1 MITKIYRVKGTFVM
15 GDEYHKFTKEYKA
28 TSEADIEQKIYER
41 FGSKHGITRN
51 QISIKE
57 IEEIAP
63 EDVEDPIVKEILQAR
78 VGVIM
83 EDQQRLN
90 NLLNEINAYR
100 QQAELIQQQ
109 IELIQA
115 SIAEVDALSN
125 TLDDIEGKEAVEA
138 FVPVGA
144 GSFIK
149 GELKSTDEIIVSI
162 GSGLAVKKDAD
173 GAREILAGQKEDLKD
188 SLDKMLANL
197 QQCSDIMGS
206 LQAQAEQ
213 IAAAAQG
220 NITQM

>member
-1 MITKIYRVKGTFVM
+1 
-15 GDEYHKFTKEYKA
+15 
-28 TSEADIEQKIYER
+28 
-41 FGSKHGITRN
+41 
-51 QISIKE
+51 
-57 IEEIAP
+57 
-63 EDVEDPIVKEILQAR
+63 
-78 VGVIM
+78 M

-90 NLLNEINAYR
+90 GILNEMNAYR

-115 SIAEVDALSN
+115 SMAEVDALFS
-125 TLDDIEGKEAVEA
+125 TLDVIDGKESVEA

-162 GSGLAVKKDAD
+162 GAGLAVKKDAD
-173 GAREILAGQKEDLKD
+173 GAREILEGQKESLKD

-197 QQCSDIMGS
+197 QQCSDIVAN

-220 NITQM
+220 NMTQMG

>member
-1 MITKIYRVKGTFVM
+1 
-15 GDEYHKFTKEYKA
+15 
-28 TSEADIEQKIYER
+28 
-41 FGSKHGITRN
+41 
-51 QISIKE
+51 
-57 IEEIAP
+57 
-63 EDVEDPIVKEILQAR
+63 
-78 VGVIM
+78 M

-109 IELIQA
+109 IDLIQT

-125 TLDDIEGKEAVEA
+125 TLDDLEGKDSVEA

-162 GSGLAVKKDAD
+162 GSGIAVKKDAD
-173 GAREILAGQKEDLKD
+173 GAREIIAGQKEDLKD

-197 QQCSDIMGS
+197 QQVTDIVGN

-213 IAAAAQG
+213 LAAAAQG
-220 NITQM
+220 NMTQTG

>member
-1 MITKIYRVKGTFVM
+1 
-15 GDEYHKFTKEYKA
+15 
-28 TSEADIEQKIYER
+28 
-41 FGSKHGITRN
+41 
-51 QISIKE
+51 
-57 IEEIAP
+57 
-63 EDVEDPIVKEILQAR
+63 
-78 VGVIM
+78 M

-90 NLLNEINAYR
+90 NLLSEINVYR

-115 SIAEVDALSN
+115 SIAEIDAFIN
-125 TLDDIEGKEAVEA
+125 TLDDLDGKESVDA

-149 GELKSTDEIIVSI
+149 GELKQTDEIIVSI
-162 GSGLAVKKDAD
+162 GAGMAIKKDAE
-173 GAREILAGQKEDLKD
+173 GAREIMGRQKEELKD

-197 QQCSDIMGS
+197 QQTTDIVGN

-220 NITQM
+220 NMTQMG

>member
-1 MITKIYRVKGTFVM
+1 
-15 GDEYHKFTKEYKA
+15 
-28 TSEADIEQKIYER
+28 
-41 FGSKHGITRN
+41 
-51 QISIKE
+51 
-57 IEEIAP
+57 
-63 EDVEDPIVKEILQAR
+63 
-78 VGVIM
+78 M

-90 NLLNEINAYR
+90 ELINEINAYN
-100 QQAELIQQQ
+100 QQADLVRQQ

-125 TLDDIEGKEAVEA
+125 TIDDIEGKDTVEA

-144 GSFIK
+144 GSFVK

-162 GSGLAVKKDAD
+162 GSGLAVKKDAA
-173 GAREILAGQKEDLKD
+173 GAREIISGQKDDLKD

-197 QQCSDIMGS
+197 QQVTDVVGS

-220 NITQM
+220 NMTQMG

>member
-1 MITKIYRVKGTFVM
+1 
-15 GDEYHKFTKEYKA
+15 
-28 TSEADIEQKIYER
+28 
-41 FGSKHGITRN
+41 
-51 QISIKE
+51 
-57 IEEIAP
+57 
-63 EDVEDPIVKEILQAR
+63 
-78 VGVIM
+78 M
-83 EDQQRLN
+83 EDQQRIN

-125 TLDDIEGKEAVEA
+125 TLDDIEGKDSVEA

-162 GSGLAVKKDAD
+162 GAGLAVKKDAD
-173 GAREILAGQKEDLKD
+173 GAREILTGQKEDLQD

-197 QQCSDIMGS
+197 QQCSDIVGS

-220 NITQM
+220 NMTPM

>member
-1 MITKIYRVKGTFVM
+1 
-15 GDEYHKFTKEYKA
+15 
-28 TSEADIEQKIYER
+28 
-41 FGSKHGITRN
+41 
-51 QISIKE
+51 
-57 IEEIAP
+57 
-63 EDVEDPIVKEILQAR
+63 
-78 VGVIM
+78 M

-90 NLLNEINAYR
+90 SLLNEINAYR
-100 QQAELIQQQ
+100 QQADLIQQQ

-125 TLDDIEGKEAVEA
+125 TIDDIEGKDSIEA

-162 GSGLAVKKDAD
+162 GSGIAVKKDAD
-173 GAREILAGQKEDLKD
+173 GAREIIAGQKEDLKD

-197 QQCSDIMGS
+197 QQVTDIVGN

-220 NITQM
+220 NMSQMR

>member
-1 MITKIYRVKGTFVM
+1 
-15 GDEYHKFTKEYKA
+15 
-28 TSEADIEQKIYER
+28 
-41 FGSKHGITRN
+41 
-51 QISIKE
+51 
-57 IEEIAP
+57 
-63 EDVEDPIVKEILQAR
+63 
-78 VGVIM
+78 M

-90 NLLNEINAYR
+90 SLLNEMNAYR

-109 IELIQA
+109 IELIR
-115 SIAEVDALSN
+115 SSMAEVDALFA
-125 TLDDIEGKEAVEA
+125 TLDEIEDKESVEA

-162 GSGLAVKKDAD
+162 GAGLAVKKDAD
-173 GAREILAGQKEDLKD
+173 GAREILEGQKEDLKD

-197 QQCSDIMGS
+197 QQCSDIVGS

-220 NITQM
+220 NITQRA

>member
-1 MITKIYRVKGTFVM
+1 
-15 GDEYHKFTKEYKA
+15 
-28 TSEADIEQKIYER
+28 
-41 FGSKHGITRN
+41 
-51 QISIKE
+51 
-57 IEEIAP
+57 
-63 EDVEDPIVKEILQAR
+63 
-78 VGVIM
+78 M

-90 NLLNEINAYR
+90 SLLNDINAYR

-109 IELIQA
+109 IEMIQA
-115 SIAEVDALSN
+115 SISEVDSLFS
-125 TLDDIEGKEAVEA
+125 TLEDIEGKESVEA

-162 GSGLAVKKDAD
+162 GSGYALKKDAD

-188 SLDKMLANL
+188 SMDKMLANL
-197 QQCSDIMGS
+197 QQCTDIVGS

-220 NITQM
+220 NMTQMG

>member
-1 MITKIYRVKGTFVM
+1 
-15 GDEYHKFTKEYKA
+15 
-28 TSEADIEQKIYER
+28 
-41 FGSKHGITRN
+41 
-51 QISIKE
+51 
-57 IEEIAP
+57 
-63 EDVEDPIVKEILQAR
+63 
-78 VGVIM
+78 M

-90 NLLNEINAYR
+90 SLLNEINAYS
-100 QQAELIQQQ
+100 QQAELIKQQ
-109 IELIQA
+109 IEMIQA

-125 TLDDIEGKEAVEA
+125 TIDDIEGKESIEA

-162 GSGLAVKKDAD
+162 GAGLAVKKDAD
-173 GAREILAGQKEDLKD
+173 GAREIIAGQKEDLKD

-197 QQCSDIMGS
+197 QQVSDIVGS

-220 NITQM
+220 NMTQMG

>member
-1 MITKIYRVKGTFVM
+1 
-15 GDEYHKFTKEYKA
+15 
-28 TSEADIEQKIYER
+28 
-41 FGSKHGITRN
+41 
-51 QISIKE
+51 
-57 IEEIAP
+57 
-63 EDVEDPIVKEILQAR
+63 
-78 VGVIM
+78 M

-125 TLDDIEGKEAVEA
+125 TIDDIEGKESVEA

-162 GSGLAVKKDAD
+162 GAGLAVKKDAD
-173 GAREILAGQKEDLKD
+173 GAREIIAGQKEDLKD

-197 QQCSDIMGS
+197 QQVSDIVGS

-220 NITQM
+220 NMTQMG

>member
-1 MITKIYRVKGTFVM
+1 M
-15 GDEYHKFTKEYKA
+15 
-28 TSEADIEQKIYER
+28 Q
-41 FGSKHGITRN
+41 
-51 QISIKE
+51 
-57 IEEIAP
+57 
-63 EDVEDPIVKEILQAR
+63 
-78 VGVIM
+78 
-83 EDQQRLN
+83 DQQKLN
-90 NLLNEINAYR
+90 EIINEINAYR

-115 SIAEVDALSN
+115 SMAEIDALSN
-125 TLDDIEGKEAVEA
+125 TLDDIEGQESVEA

-173 GAREILAGQKEDLKD
+173 GAREIIAGQKEDLKD

-197 QQCSDIMGS
+197 QQCTDIVGS

-220 NITQM
+220 NMTQMG

>member
-1 MITKIYRVKGTFVM
+1 M
-15 GDEYHKFTKEYKA
+15 H
-28 TSEADIEQKIYER
+28 
-41 FGSKHGITRN
+41 
-51 QISIKE
+51 
-57 IEEIAP
+57 
-63 EDVEDPIVKEILQAR
+63 
-78 VGVIM
+78 VGVTM

-109 IELIQA
+109 IEMIQA
-115 SIAEVDALSN
+115 SIAEVDSLFT
-125 TLDDIEGKEAVEA
+125 TLEDIEGKESIEA
-138 FVPVGA
+138 FVRVGA

-162 GSGLAVKKDAD
+162 GSGIAVKKDAD
-173 GAREILAGQKEDLKD
+173 GAREILTGQKEDLKD

-197 QQCSDIMGS
+197 QQVTDVVGS

-220 NITQM
+220 NMSQMG

>member
-1 MITKIYRVKGTFVM
+1 
-15 GDEYHKFTKEYKA
+15 
-28 TSEADIEQKIYER
+28 
-41 FGSKHGITRN
+41 
-51 QISIKE
+51 
-57 IEEIAP
+57 
-63 EDVEDPIVKEILQAR
+63 
-78 VGVIM
+78 M

-90 NLLNEINAYR
+90 SLLNEINAYS
-100 QQAELIQQQ
+100 QQAELIKQQ
-109 IELIQA
+109 IELIQS

-125 TLDDIEGKEAVEA
+125 TLDDIEGKDSIEA

-162 GSGLAVKKDAD
+162 GSGYAVKKDAD
-173 GAREILAGQKEDLKD
+173 GAREIIAGQKEDLKD

-197 QQCSDIMGS
+197 QQVSDIVGS

-220 NITQM
+220 NITQTG

>member
-1 MITKIYRVKGTFVM
+1 
-15 GDEYHKFTKEYKA
+15 
-28 TSEADIEQKIYER
+28 
-41 FGSKHGITRN
+41 
-51 QISIKE
+51 
-57 IEEIAP
+57 
-63 EDVEDPIVKEILQAR
+63 
-78 VGVIM
+78 M

-90 NLLNEINAYR
+90 SLLNEMNAYR

-109 IELIQA
+109 IEMIRA
-115 SIAEVDALSN
+115 SMGEIDALFA
-125 TLDDIEGKEAVEA
+125 TLEEIEDKESVEA

-162 GSGLAVKKDAD
+162 GAGLAVKKDAD
-173 GAREILAGQKEDLKD
+173 GAREILEGQKESLKD

-220 NITQM
+220 NMTQMG

>member
-1 MITKIYRVKGTFVM
+1 
-15 GDEYHKFTKEYKA
+15 
-28 TSEADIEQKIYER
+28 
-41 FGSKHGITRN
+41 
-51 QISIKE
+51 
-57 IEEIAP
+57 
-63 EDVEDPIVKEILQAR
+63 
-78 VGVIM
+78 M

-90 NLLNEINAYR
+90 SLLNEISAYR

-109 IELIQA
+109 IELIQS
-115 SIAEVDALSN
+115 SIAEVDALST
-125 TLDDIEGKEAVEA
+125 TLDDIEGQESVEA

-197 QQCSDIMGS
+197 QQCSDILGS

-213 IAAAAQG
+213 IAAASQG
-220 NITQM
+220 NMTQMG

>member
-1 MITKIYRVKGTFVM
+1 
-15 GDEYHKFTKEYKA
+15 
-28 TSEADIEQKIYER
+28 
-41 FGSKHGITRN
+41 
-51 QISIKE
+51 
-57 IEEIAP
+57 
-63 EDVEDPIVKEILQAR
+63 
-78 VGVIM
+78 M

-90 NLLNEINAYR
+90 SLLNEINAYR

-115 SIAEVDALSN
+115 SMAEIDALSN
-125 TLDDIEGKEAVEA
+125 TLDDIEGQESVEA

-173 GAREILAGQKEDLKD
+173 GAREIIAGQKEDLKD

-197 QQCSDIMGS
+197 QQCTDIVGS

-220 NITQM
+220 NMTQMG

>member
-1 MITKIYRVKGTFVM
+1 
-15 GDEYHKFTKEYKA
+15 
-28 TSEADIEQKIYER
+28 
-41 FGSKHGITRN
+41 
-51 QISIKE
+51 
-57 IEEIAP
+57 
-63 EDVEDPIVKEILQAR
+63 
-78 VGVIM
+78 M

-90 NLLNEINAYR
+90 NLLNEINAYS
-100 QQAELIQQQ
+100 QQAELIKQQ

-115 SIAEVDALSN
+115 SMAEIDALSN
-125 TLDDIEGKEAVEA
+125 TLDDIEGKESIEA

-162 GSGLAVKKDAD
+162 GSGFAVKKDAD
-173 GAREILAGQKEDLKD
+173 GAREIISGQKDDLKD

-197 QQCSDIMGS
+197 QQVTDIVGN

-220 NITQM
+220 NMTQMR